1 MGCYALLASAPPHLL
16 HKQEGPPHSLLPA
29 CQTVSRGHPG
39 MYLSSACQ
47 HALHPQHHHGP
58 MSGEF
63 ESPSRALPL
72 LWALRRPRDSTSQTQ
87 TETETKA
94 HILAAQ
100 PACSQPW
107 EPLTGCGA
115 APDEVQQSK
124 WGPSGAPPQV
134 GAPLLPHLQALP
146 LGSQGQVAVL
156 HKDVMG
162 SHLCLQ
168 RTICPQTPPT
178 LPGPSTGFQGIEG
191 MLPCGQHDLNQKF
204 LEERNGRRA
213 LR

>member
-1 MGCYALLASAPPHLL
+1 
-16 HKQEGPPHSLLPA
+16 
-29 CQTVSRGHPG
+29 
-39 MYLSSACQ
+39 
-47 HALHPQHHHGP
+47 

-63 ESPSRALPL
+63 ESSSRALPL
-72 LWALRRPRDSTSQTQ
+72 LWALSRPRDSTSQTQ

-115 APDEVQQSK
+115 APADEVQQSK
-124 WGPSGAPPQV
+124 RGPSGAPPQV
-134 GAPLLPHLQALP
+134 GAPLPPHLQALP
-146 LGSQGQVAVL
+146 LGSQGQVGVL
-156 HKDVMG
+156 DKDVMG

-168 RTICPQTPPT
+168 CTTCPQPPLT
-178 LPGPSTGFQGIEG
+178 LPGPATGSQGIEG

-204 LEERNGRRA
+204 LEERNVRRA